1 MAKRKLPIVI
11 RNKVT
16 GTIYKLVCEV
26 KSYGNDII
34 YSLAYVN
41 EDKKLCN
48 FLVHNYNSGFNYD
61 EMFRQIDAD
70 VNWEIVK
77 K

>member
-1 MAKRKLPIVI
+1 MAKRKLPLEI

-26 KSYGNDII
+26 KSYNGDIV
-34 YSLAYVN
+34 YTLAYIN
-41 EDKKLCN
+41 AEKKLCN
-48 FLVHNYNSGFNYD
+48 FLVHHYGEFAYD
-61 EMFRQIDAD
+61 VMFRQLDND
-70 VNWEIVK
+70 VNWENVK

>member
-1 MAKRKLPIVI
+1 MAKRKLPLVI

-26 KSYGNDII
+26 KSHGNNII

-41 EDKKLCN
+41 RDEKLCN
-48 FLVHNYNSGFNYD
+48 FLVINYNSGFAYD
-61 EMFRQIDAD
+61 VMFRQLDAD
-70 VNWEIVK
+70 VNWEVVK

>member
-1 MAKRKLPIVI
+1 MAKRKLPLVI

-16 GTIYKLVCEV
+16 GTIYKLMCEV
-26 KSYGNDII
+26 KSYNGDIV
-34 YSLAYVN
+34 YTLAYIN
-41 EDKKLCN
+41 RDEKLCN
-48 FLVHNYNSGFNYD
+48 FLVNHYGELAYD
-61 EMFRQIDAD
+61 VMFRQLDNN

>member
-1 MAKRKLPIVI
+1 MAKRKLPLVI

-41 EDKKLCN
+41 RDEKLCN
-48 FLVHNYNSGFNYD
+48 FLVNNYNSGFAYD
-61 EMFRQIDAD
+61 VMFRQLDAD
-70 VNWEIVK
+70 VNWEVVK